1 MPHKTLEFDIT
12 PDCAGA
18 RLDRCLS
25 RLIPGSSRAYLQKLI
40 KDGLVQNSTGSSLT
54 LPRYPV
60 KAGEHILVTMPEI
73 EDTSV
78 KAEDFDYPILFED
91 EHMLVIAKPAGVV
104 VHPAAGNPDGTI
116 VNALLGRYPGFGERF
131 QNVNGRPGIVHRLD
145 KDTSGCLVVAKTPDA
160 LFKLGTAFAEHT
172 TQKTYLALVRGV
184 PKKRSDE
191 IVNLIG
197 RHPVNR
203 QKMAVVERNG
213 KMAISL
219 YRTKKSGTLDG
230 NPVSLSDFLG
240 TPVVLNF
247 WASWCGPCKNEMPDF
262 NTAWSEYGDR
272 VQFMMVNLTDN
283 FQETTESAKAF
294 LDTVDYQFPVFFD
307 TKMEGGVAYGVT
319 GIPATYFINAEG
331 QVVARAVSMLD
342 YETLIGGIQ
351 MLLEE

>member
-1 MPHKTLEFDIT
+1 MPHKTLEIDIT

-40 KDGLVQNSTGSSLT
+40 KDGLVQNNAGESLT

-60 KAGEHILVTMPEI
+60 KAGEHIIVTMPEI
-73 EDTSV
+73 EDTTV

-104 VHPAAGNPDGTI
+104 VHPTAGNPDGTI
-116 VNALLGRYPGFGERF
+116 VNALLGRYPGFGDRF

-172 TQKTYLALVRGV
+172 TQKTYLALVRGK
-184 PKKRSDE
+184 PKKISDE

-213 KMAISL
+213 KMAITQ
-219 YRTKKSGTLDG
+219 YRTKKSGSLDG
-230 NPVSLSDFLG
+230 NVVSQMEVDIKTGRTHQIRVHLS
-240 TPVVLNF
+240 
-247 WASWCGPCKNEMPDF
+247 SI
-262 NTAWSEYGDR
+262 
-272 VQFMMVNLTDN
+272 
-283 FQETTESAKAF
+283 
-294 LDTVDYQFPVFFD
+294 
-307 TKMEGGVAYGVT
+307 
-319 GIPATYFINAEG
+319 GIPVLGDQVYGGSRTNIEG
-331 QVVARAVSMLD
+331 ADR
-342 YETLIGGIQ
+342 Q
-351 MLLEE
+351 MLHAWRISLPHPATGERMTFEAPVPGDMQALIDRTLWENENLLK

>member
-40 KDGLVQNSTGSSLT
+40 KDGLVQNNAGESLT

-60 KAGEHILVTMPEI
+60 KAGEHIIVTMPEI
-73 EDTSV
+73 EDTTV

-116 VNALLGRYPGFGERF
+116 VNALLGRYPGFGDRF

-172 TQKTYLALVRGV
+172 TQKTYLALVRGK
-184 PKKRSDE
+184 PKKISDE

-219 YRTKKSGTLDG
+219 YRTKKSGSLDG
-230 NPVSLSDFLG
+230 NVVSLMEVDIKTGRTHQIRVHLSSIGIPVLG
-240 TPVVLNF
+240 DQVYGGSRTNIEGADRQMLHAWRISLPHPATGERMTFEAPV
-247 WASWCGPCKNEMPDF
+247 P
-262 NTAWSEYGDR
+262 GDM
-272 VQFMMVNLTDN
+272 QALTD
-283 FQETTESAKAF
+283 
-294 LDTVDYQFPVFFD
+294 
-307 TKMEGGVAYGVT
+307 
-319 GIPATYFINAEG
+319 
-331 QVVARAVSMLD
+331 R
-342 YETLIGGIQ
+342 TLWENEN
-351 MLLEE
+351 LLK

>member
-1 MPHKTLEFDIT
+1 MQQKTLEFDIT

-40 KDGLVQNSTGSSLT
+40 KDGLVRNGSGESIT

-60 KAGEHILVTMPEI
+60 KAKEHIVVLMPEM
-73 EDTSV
+73 EDTAV

-184 PKKRSDE
+184 PRKLSDE
-191 IVNLIG
+191 IVNQIG

-213 KMAISL
+213 KLAITQ
-219 YRTKKSGTLDG
+219 YRTQRSGTLDG
-230 NPVSLSDFLG
+230 NPVSLMEVDIKTGRTHQIRVHLSSIGIPVLG
-240 TPVVLNF
+240 DQVYGGSRTNIAGADRQMLH
-247 WASWCGPCKNEMPDF
+247 
-262 NTAWSEYGDR
+262 AWRISLPHPATGERMTFEAPIPED
-272 VQFMMVNLTDN
+272 MCILTDRTQWN
-283 FQETTESAKAF
+283 
-294 LDTVDYQFPVFFD
+294 
-307 TKMEGGVAYGVT
+307 
-319 GIPATYFINAEG
+319 
-331 QVVARAVSMLD
+331 
-342 YETLIGGIQ
+342 
-351 MLLEE
+351 

>member
-12 PDCAGA
+12 SDCAGA

-73 EDTSV
+73 EDTTV

-184 PKKRSDE
+184 PQKRSDE

-230 NPVSLSDFLG
+230 NPVSLMEVDIKTG
-240 TPVVLNF
+240 RTHQI
-247 WASWCGPCKNEMPDF
+247 
-262 NTAWSEYGDR
+262 R
-272 VQFMMVNLTDN
+272 VHL
-283 FQETTESAKAF
+283 SSI
-294 LDTVDYQFPVFFD
+294 
-307 TKMEGGVAYGVT
+307 
-319 GIPATYFINAEG
+319 GIPVLGDQVYGGSRTNIEGADRQMLHAWRISLPHPATGERMTFEAPIPEDMN
-331 QVVARAVSMLD
+331 
-342 YETLIGGIQ
+342 TLINRTQ
-351 MLLEE
+351 WN